1 MVGVLECPGIFRWE
15 PLDSAT
21 CRSTTTTND
30 DNNHNHHNGDNSDDN
45 HNHNEGHGWE
55 HESGRRGQGLE
66 TQSCRCVTNPQY
78 VFFKLFLFYYT
89 SINDYFQLIRPS
101 VWKSGLLPFLVYFWA
116 RTLPSKF
123 PIIIEVLEHKI
134 LGLVRLISG
143 LITGNFS
150 FLGTPVSMKKINGN
164 VPAAKLPKKAKD
176 RTFKH

>member
-1 MVGVLECPGIFRWE
+1 MKETIEMKEMKDL
-15 PLDSAT
+15 
-21 CRSTTTTND
+21 RSPAPPKKCKTQMKWKKWKIWGSPYTQRNER
-30 DNNHNHHNGDNSDDN
+30 NNR
-45 HNHNEGHGWE
+45 NERNERFEVPHTPKE
-55 HESGRRGQGLE
+55 MKE
-66 TQSCRCVTNPQY
+66 TIEMKEMKDLS
-78 VFFKLFLFYYT
+78 
-89 SINDYFQLIRPS
+89 S
-101 VWKSGLLPFLVYFWA
+101 VWKSSLLPFLVYFWA

-143 LITGNFS
+143 LLTGNFS